1 MCGFMSFRRF
11 ELNGHWGRELVYGF
25 AFACVYAL
33 AYWFGAQFRTTT
45 GISPFWPGAGVIL
58 AWFWLLGSR
67 QIPLALLVV
76 FGLRYAFRP
85 DFEVV
90 ESAIKATTLA
100 IGYGVTGEMLRHWLP
115 VKKWWTSLRELVVF
129 LSIALPACLII
140 GILATFNIGP
150 SDGEAFVQ
158 PVTGLRFGLGDFIG
172 CLVCAPLIAL
182 TIGVSSPRPG
192 SSLWDVEESQSPR
205 LKRVAELTAQS
216 LLVIV
221 CAYLA
226 FGKTKVFENNA
237 EHLLVLPMLWI
248 VYRNGVK
255 GAVYG
260 GFAISVSASLAIL
273 VLQMDRSRLDSLQI
287 FLITILVT
295 GLALGVLI
303 SGREEAMVALEASQ
317 LNHRY
322 AAEAARDGLWEFDLH
337 GQEIH
342 LSPAFMRILGNE
354 PGQTSVP
361 FSWFTDRI
369 PPSDLGRLN
378 EAIERHV
385 TEDEPFRI
393 EHRLHLSSEKTIW
406 LYSFGQAIRNRKGVP
421 IKMLGATNDITERK
435 EADEK
440 IRQLNIDLEK
450 RVQERTAELQAAND
464 EFASF
469 SYSVSH
475 DLRGPLRSINGFAK
489 LLSDDYGDQL
499 TGDGAMYL
507 ERIRAASVRMGNLID
522 DLLQLSRMGRFEPRL
537 APVNLTALATGIL
550 EDQDIHHPD
559 RTATISV
566 APDMH
571 AVADAGLLRNMLEN
585 LLQNAWKFTSKEQ
598 SPHIEVGHLREGD
611 ETTYYVRDNGVGFD
625 PKYAAKL
632 FMPFERLHN
641 DPAYPGS
648 GIGLATVAKIVYLH
662 GGRVWAESEPGK
674 GATFYFTL
682 GGSSQVSE
690 AGVA

>member
-1 MCGFMSFRRF
+1 MSFRRF
-11 ELNGHWGRELVYGF
+11 ELTGQWSRELLNGF

-45 GISPFWPGAGVIL
+45 GISPFWPGAGVLL
-58 AWFWLLGSR
+58 AWFWLLGAR
-67 QIPLALLVV
+67 QIPLALLIV

-90 ESAIKATTLA
+90 ESVIKATTLA
-100 IGYGVTGEMLRHWLP
+100 VGYGITGEMLRRWLP
-115 VKKWWTSLRELVVF
+115 IKKWWTSLRELIVF
-129 LSIALPACLII
+129 LGIVLPACLVL

-150 SDGEAFVQ
+150 SAGEAFVQ
-158 PVTGLRFGLGDFIG
+158 PVPGLRFGLGDFIG

-182 TIGVSSPRPG
+182 TFGVSNQRPRN
-192 SSLWDVEESQSPR
+192 SVWEVEESPAPS
-205 LKRVAELTAQS
+205 LKRVAELASQV

-226 FGKTKVFENNA
+226 FGKSKVFENNA
-237 EHLLVLPMLWI
+237 EHLLFLPMLWI

-255 GAVYG
+255 GAVFG
-260 GFAISVSASLAIL
+260 GFAISVSACLAIL
-273 VLQMDRSRLDSLQI
+273 ILHIDRSRLDSLQI

-303 SGREEAMVALEASQ
+303 SGREEAVVALESSQ
-317 LNHRY
+317 LNHQY

-342 LSPAFMRILGNE
+342 LSPAFMKILGNE
-354 PGQTSVP
+354 PVQASLP

-369 PPSDLGRLN
+369 PPSDLVRLN
-378 EAIERHV
+378 EVIERHV
-385 TEDEPFRI
+385 TEGEPFRI
-393 EHRLHLSSEKTIW
+393 EHRLQVSPEKTIW
-406 LYSFGQAIRNRKGVP
+406 VYSFGQAIRNRKGIP

-435 EADEK
+435 EAEEK
-440 IRQLNIDLEK
+440 IRQLNVDLEK

-464 EFASF
+464 ELASF

-489 LLSDDYGDQL
+489 LLSDDYGDHL

-550 EDQDIHHPD
+550 EDQRIQHPD
-559 RTATISV
+559 RTGTVSV

-585 LLQNAWKFTSKEQ
+585 LLQNAWKFTSKEVEA
-598 SPHIEVGHLREGD
+598 HIEVGQMRDGD
-611 ETTYYVRDNGVGFD
+611 ATAYYVRDNGVGFD

-682 GGSSQVSE
+682 GESNQISE